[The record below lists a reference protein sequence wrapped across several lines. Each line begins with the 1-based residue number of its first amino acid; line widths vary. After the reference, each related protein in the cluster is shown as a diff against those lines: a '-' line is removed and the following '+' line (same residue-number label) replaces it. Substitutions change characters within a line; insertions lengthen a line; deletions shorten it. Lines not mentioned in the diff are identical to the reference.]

1 VADPP
6 LKQVVSHTY
15 EAGLRGGS
23 DWNGGRV
30 SWNASLFRTDSDNDI
45 VALASAIQGR
55 GFFANVPST
64 RRQGIDLTGRFE
76 AERWSAYASHSYL
89 DATYEFTGALAS
101 PNNPFADSD
110 GNIFVTSG
118 DRIPLNPP
126 HHARIGGDVEILPGF
141 SLGGDVL
148 ITGSQYYAG
157 DDANQNEKL
166 PAYWVLNL
174 RGSYHFSER
183 WEAFALIKNVFD
195 RHDATYGTFFDP
207 DGTSGLLNPPLT
219 DPRTLTLA
227 RPISFQIG
235 FSARL

>member
-1 VADPP
+1 
-6 LKQVVSHTY
+6 L
-15 EAGLRGGS
+15 
-23 DWNGGRV
+23 
-30 SWNASLFRTDSDNDI
+30 
-45 VALASAIQGR
+45 
-55 GFFANVPST
+55 
-64 RRQGIDLTGRFE
+64 E
-76 AERWSAYASHSYL
+76 AERWSAYASYSYL

-110 GNIFVTSG
+110 SNIFVTPG
-118 DRIPLNPP
+118 DRIPFNPP

-157 DDANQNEKL
+157 DDSNQNEKL

-174 RGSYHFSER
+174 RGSYRLSER

-195 RHDATYGTFFDP
+195 RHDATYATFFDP
-207 DGTSGLLNPPLT
+207 SGTSNLLNPALT
-219 DPRTLTLA
+219 DPRTLTLE

-235 FSARL
+235 LTVRL